1 MKLYRRVTF
10 LVTSIICFG
19 SHLYAAGISVDAG
32 LTPPEDRWILRNQ
45 LRYMTRKHDP
55 TSMDRHVERYK
66 YPTVLAY
73 GFTRD
78 FSVMVRQAIMD
89 RNQKMPGQPSDSTG
103 MGDLFV
109 LGKYKLFRE
118 NTPEKTLGIA
128 ATLGFEFPT
137 GHKDFSSKTWDIVP
151 GIYTSW
157 RKGPWASDLSIAYW
171 WNGFADRGD
180 DSLNPGNE
188 FHLDWALARQFK
200 LREDASV
207 TLAPVLEFSYLNID
221 PDRRHGS
228 NLDNTGENV
237 IYISPGL
244 KLTWESFIIEA
255 LLQIPVWQDQ
265 KGTMPERGVGII
277 IGTRFMF

>member
-1 MKLYRRVTF
+1 M
-10 LVTSIICFG
+10 
-19 SHLYAAGISVDAG
+19 
-32 LTPPEDRWILRNQ
+32 
-45 LRYMTRKHDP
+45 
-55 TSMDRHVERYK
+55 
-66 YPTVLAY
+66 
-73 GFTRD
+73 
-78 FSVMVRQAIMD
+78 
-89 RNQKMPGQPSDSTG
+89 
-103 MGDLFV
+103 
-109 LGKYKLFRE
+109 
-118 NTPEKTLGIA
+118 
-128 ATLGFEFPT
+128 
-137 GHKDFSSKTWDIVP
+137 
-151 GIYTSW
+151 
-157 RKGPWASDLSIAYW
+157 SIAYW

-180 DSLNPGNE
+180 NSLNPGNE
-188 FHLDWALARQFK
+188 FHLDWAIARQFK
-200 LREDASV
+200 LREDASL